1 MKKYIY
7 TIISGFTLVEFLV
20 NIIIVTG
27 ITLSMFFL
35 FSNIQENINNEDNYS
50 DILNYGN
57 RVLDEL
63 ETEMSLASTINTV
76 FQTNDFTIINL
87 TYPNNNKTLNYLIS
101 SNEGLVKNDVPFD
114 NFINKDSHDRLKYEI
129 KRFNIENNLSKILGS
144 ESDTKDFNILRTSS
158 YLITLEIDIFN
169 RSEKIIRTIKLERK
183 FYSPSKYIDIKIN
196 NKNYDV

>member
-1 MKKYIY
+1 M
-7 TIISGFTLVEFLV
+7 GFTLVEFLV

-27 ITLSMFFL
+27 ITFSIFFL

-114 NFINKDSHDRLKYEI
+114 NFINKDNHD
-129 KRFNIENNLSKILGS
+129 S
-144 ESDTKDFNILRTSS
+144 
-158 YLITLEIDIFN
+158 
-169 RSEKIIRTIKLERK
+169 
-183 FYSPSKYIDIKIN
+183 
-196 NKNYDV
+196 